1 MTQNTGQS
9 YQLPDGL
16 HLAQALDRAEA
27 PDAPAADIARS
38 MCLLLAAT
46 VRDILTDHDHDAA
59 FDATDLE
66 LLFTL
71 ANGTVNASGSYW
83 TGDGTCREF
92 AGTEDTYDLNGWAH
106 SLDETNRETWASLCE
121 VLGENGHTVRYRLDL
136 TRAAAL

>member
-1 MTQNTGQS
+1 MTHNPGQS

-27 PDAPAADIARS
+27 PGAQAADIARS

-59 FDATDLE
+59 FDATGLE

-71 ANGTVNASGSYW
+71 DNSTVKASGFYW
-83 TGDGTCREF
+83 TGDDTRLEF
-92 AGTEDTYDLNGWAH
+92 TGPEDTYHLDGWT
-106 SLDETNRETWASLCE
+106 SELDETNRETWSSLCE
-121 VLGENGHTVRYRLDL
+121 VLSDDGHTVRYRLDL
-136 TRAAAL
+136 TRAVSL

>member
-1 MTQNTGQS
+1 MTQNAGQS

-46 VRDILTDHDHDAA
+46 VRDILTDHDHN
-59 FDATDLE
+59 ATGLE
-66 LLFTL
+66 LLFSL
-71 ANGTVNASGSYW
+71 ANSTVNASGSYW
-83 TGDGTCREF
+83 TGDGTRREF
-92 AGTEDTYDLNGWAH
+92 AGTEDTYHLNGWAH
-106 SLDETNRETWASLCE
+106 SLDETNRDTWASLCE